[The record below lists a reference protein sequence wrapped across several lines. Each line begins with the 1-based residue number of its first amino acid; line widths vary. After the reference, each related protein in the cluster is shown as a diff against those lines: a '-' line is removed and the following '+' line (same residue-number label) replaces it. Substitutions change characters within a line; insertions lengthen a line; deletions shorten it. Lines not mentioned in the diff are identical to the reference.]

1 MYIISR
7 NVLFILSFSL
17 AYAGYFMHVLVD
29 KEIKTPMK
37 KYEEVTIGDYDLGSD
52 FTSCDC

>member
-1 MYIISR
+1 MYIILR

-37 KYEEVTIGDYDLGSD
+37 KYEEVTIGDYDL
-52 FTSCDC
+52 